1 MKNAWA
7 RNTPLRFRTEKQ
19 SEGRHFQVFW
29 AGLPCPQLWSK
40 TAKCLQ
46 PPGHRAMH
54 SAGSGSLM
62 LLGGTA
68 TTSPV
73 CGWCHQDVGLIG
85 LCRMSPQPDVEQRLP
100 SSSPTSPT
108 ATDEEA
114 SASVQEHST
123 KMSLISPNNVL
134 AKPSTL
140 NI

>member
-1 MKNAWA
+1 M
-7 RNTPLRFRTEKQ
+7 R
-19 SEGRHFQVFW
+19 
-29 AGLPCPQLWSK
+29 AGISKCAGQGCPALSSGQN
-40 TAKCLQ
+40 Q
-46 PPGHRAMH
+46 PSASSHLATGPWH
-54 SAGSGSLM
+54 SSGSGSRM

-68 TTSPV
+68 TPAPM

-100 SSSPTSPT
+100 SSAPTSPT